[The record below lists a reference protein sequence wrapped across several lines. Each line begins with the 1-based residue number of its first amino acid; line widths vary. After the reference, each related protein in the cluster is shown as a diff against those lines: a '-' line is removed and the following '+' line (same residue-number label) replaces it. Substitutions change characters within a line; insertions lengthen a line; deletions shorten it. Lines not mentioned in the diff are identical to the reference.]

1 MRDFKITKR
10 LTNPT
15 ENLSRYFNEISKY
28 EILTPEKEAE
38 LAFKVIEGDLDAK
51 EKILKSNLRFVISV
65 AKTYQIPGAT
75 LEDLISEGNKGL
87 IEALEKFDPR
97 TGFKFISYAIWHI
110 RKNIF
115 TYLGN
120 HTRSIRIP
128 LNINAEMRKYS
139 SLEESFV
146 SYHGREPSVDEMIS
160 IINDPDNGI
169 FISDNTIETIKNN
182 PKTIPLDIPS
192 NNYEEN
198 YSPINYI
205 ESLEKTDESLN
216 NDDIKK
222 MIASILNELKPI
234 EKKIIIL
241 RYGLDNHGEESNF
254 KSIGEAMGKTT
265 EWARTICRKAEK
277 KIKVIVRRRKI
288 KEMFF

>member
-1 MRDFKITKR
+1 MRDFKIIKR

-15 ENLSRYFNEISKY
+15 ENLSRYFNEVSKY
-28 EILTPEKEAE
+28 EMLTPEKESE

-65 AKTYQIPGAT
+65 AKTYQIAGAT

-169 FISDNTIETIKNN
+169 VISDNTIETIKNN
-182 PKTIPLDIPS
+182 PKAISLDIPS
-192 NNYEEN
+192 NNSEDN

-205 ESLEKTDESLN
+205 ESREKTDGALDNE
-216 NDDIKK
+216 DIKK
-222 MIASILNELKPI
+222 MIASILDELKPI

-241 RYGLDNHGEESNF
+241 RYGLDNDGEESNF
-254 KSIGEAMGKTT
+254 KSIGEGMGKTS
-265 EWARTICRKAEK
+265 EWARSICRKAEK

-288 KEMFF
+288 KEMLF